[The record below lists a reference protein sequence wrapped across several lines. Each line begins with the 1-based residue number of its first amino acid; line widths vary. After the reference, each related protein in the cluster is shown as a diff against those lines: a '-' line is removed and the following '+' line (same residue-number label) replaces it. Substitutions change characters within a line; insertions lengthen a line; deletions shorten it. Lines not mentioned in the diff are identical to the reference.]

1 MHRAPEVRRPL
12 WDRIGGLV
20 SSRRSWVLALFI
32 AALGGALL
40 GLIPESASAQQ
51 SPVVL
56 APTAESVRA
65 TELIKQFPGG
75 DAAPVLLVIS
85 RADGAALSPDDLAA
99 AQQAR
104 GRMAGV
110 TGVIGAPGPPAIPS
124 ADGMAA
130 VAPVALN
137 PDLTGFD
144 LSDAVT
150 GLREAARD
158 GLPEAL
164 VANVTGGPA
173 FGADIANS
181 FAGANINLLAVTG
194 AVVALLLI
202 ITYRSPVL
210 WLVPLL
216 VIAFA
221 DRIAAVAGTAVAEAV
236 GLGGDGSTTGI
247 TSVLVFGAGTNY
259 ALLLISRYREELRRE
274 SPDLSGPAQSAAHRQ
289 ALRTAVRFA
298 GPAIA
303 ASNATVVLALLS
315 LLLASSP
322 TTRSLGVQ
330 AAAGLLVAAIF
341 VLLVLPPLLA
351 LFGPKLFWPF
361 IPRAGSEEITTTG
374 AWHRVA
380 DWVSGHAGR
389 VVAASI
395 LVLGILATGLIGIPV
410 GLSLIDQFRVRAD
423 SVTGFKTLSAHF
435 PGGLTDPTRVI
446 APTANTDA
454 IQAVLAATPGIA
466 SVTPAG
472 VSDTGLSQ
480 WQVVLDATPAS
491 DAAFATVAALRDS
504 VHQADPAALVG
515 GSDATALDT
524 KNTAIRDRWV
534 VIPAILVVVL
544 AVLYVLLRALLAPLV
559 LVATTTLSTL
569 AALGMGGWVSVHLLG
584 FPALDNTTPLFAFLF
599 LVALGVDY
607 TIFLVTR
614 AQEETPMYGTRG
626 GIVRAV
632 SATGAVITSAGIVLA
647 AVFAVLGV
655 LPLIALTQLGIIV
668 GLGILLDTF
677 VVRTVVIPALFTLI
691 GPRIWWPAFRADD
704 IERTDAIPVVLSPPG
719 GPRTHRPEPERAR

>member
-1 MHRAPEVRRPL
+1 MHRAPDVGRPL
-12 WDRIGGLV
+12 WDRIGELV
-20 SSRRSWVLALFI
+20 SRRRSWVLALVI

-40 GLIPESASAQQ
+40 GLIPQTDSAQQ

-56 APTAESVRA
+56 PPSSESVRA
-65 TELIKQFPGG
+65 AEEIKQFPGG

-85 RADGAALSPDDLAA
+85 RADGTDLSPDDLAA
-99 AQQAR
+99 AGQAHN
-104 GRMAGV
+104 RMMQT
-110 TGVIGAPGPPAIPS
+110 TGIADAPAAPVIGATDS
-124 ADGMAA
+124 KAA
-130 VAPVALN
+130 VAPVALD
-137 PDLTGFD
+137 PDLTGFA
-144 LSDAVT
+144 LSDTVT
-150 GLREAARD
+150 ELRTAARD
-158 GLPEAL
+158 GLPDGL

-221 DRIAAVAGTAVAEAV
+221 DRIAAVVGAAVAEAA
-236 GLGGDGSTTGI
+236 GLGGDGSTSGI

-259 ALLLISRYREELRRE
+259 ALLMISRYREELRRE
-274 SPDLSGPAQSAAHRQ
+274 PPELSAQEQSAAHRQ

-298 GPAIA
+298 GPAIV

-315 LLLASSP
+315 LLLADSP

-330 AAAGLLVAAIF
+330 AASGLLVAAIF
-341 VLLVLPPLLA
+341 ILLVLPPLLA

-361 IPRAGSEEITTTG
+361 IPRAGSAEITTTG

-389 VVAASI
+389 VAVASI
-395 LVLGILATGLIGIPV
+395 LALGILATGLIGIPV

-423 SVTGFKTLSAHF
+423 SVDGFTTLSAHF

-446 APTANTDA
+446 ARTADTEAVQAA
-454 IQAVLAATPGIA
+454 IAATPGIA
-466 SVTPAG
+466 SVTSAG
-472 VSDTGLSQ
+472 VSDAGLSQ

-491 DAAFATVAALRDS
+491 DAAFTTIAALRDS
-504 VHQADPAALVG
+504 VRQADPGALVG

-524 KNTAIRDRWV
+524 KNTAVRDRWV
-534 VIPAILVVVL
+534 VIPAILIVVL
-544 AVLYVLLRALLAPLV
+544 AVLYVLLRAALTPLV

-614 AQEETPMYGTRG
+614 AREETPMHGTRG

-677 VVRTVVIPALFTLI
+677 VVRTVVIPAMFTLI
-691 GPRIWWPAFRADD
+691 GPAIWWPAFRADD
-704 IERTDAIPVVLSPPG
+704 IERTDSIPLSPRDAS
-719 GPRTHRPEPERAR
+719 RTPRPEPETTR